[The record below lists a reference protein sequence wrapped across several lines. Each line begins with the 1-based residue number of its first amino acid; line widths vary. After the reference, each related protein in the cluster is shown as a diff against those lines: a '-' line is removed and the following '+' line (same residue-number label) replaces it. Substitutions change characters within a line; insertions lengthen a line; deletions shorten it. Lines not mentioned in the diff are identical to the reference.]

1 MLSRVFVVL
10 ILFTASAQ
18 AQSAVEEADRASII
32 GVIQGQMAAFQADA
46 AGEAFAYATPGIQRM
61 FGTPERFMDMV
72 RAGYQPVY
80 RPQEVEFRELRD
92 TAEGLVQSVLV
103 VGPDG
108 VPVMA
113 LYIMQQQADGTWR
126 IAGCVLTAADD
137 TVI

>member
-1 MLSRVFVVL
+1 MLFRVILVL
-10 ILFTASAQ
+10 ILLSPSAR

-32 GVIQGQMAAFQADA
+32 GVIQSQMAAFQADA
-46 AGEAFAYATPGIQRM
+46 AGEAFSYATPGIQRM
-61 FGTPERFMDMV
+61 FGTPERFMAMV

-80 RPQEVEFRELRD
+80 RPREVEFRELRD
-92 TAEGLVQSVLV
+92 TAEGPVQSVLV

-113 LYIMQQQADGTWR
+113 LYIMQRQTDGTWR
-126 IAGCVLTAADD
+126 IAGCVLTPADD

>member
-1 MLSRVFVVL
+1 MIARVIALLVL
-10 ILFTASAQ
+10 VSTPAY
-18 AQSAVEEADRASII
+18 AQSTVGDADRATII
-32 GVIQGQMAAFQADA
+32 GVIQGQMAAFQADE
-46 AGEAFAYATPGIQRM
+46 AGEAFSYATPGIQRM
-61 FGTPERFMDMV
+61 FGTPERFMAMV

-92 TAEGLVQSVLV
+92 TAEGPVQSVLV

-113 LYIMQQQADGTWR
+113 LYIMQQQVDGTWR
-126 IAGCVLTAADD
+126 IAGCVLTPADD

>member
-1 MLSRVFVVL
+1 MLSRIIVMLVL
-10 ILFTASAQ
+10 FAAPAQ
-18 AQSAVEEADRASII
+18 AQSSVADADQARII

-46 AGEAFAYATPGIQRM
+46 AGEAFSYATPGIQRM
-61 FGTPERFMDMV
+61 FGTPERFMAMV
-72 RAGYQPVY
+72 RSGYQPVY

-92 TAEGLVQSVLV
+92 TAEGPVQSVLV

-108 VPVMA
+108 VAVMA

-126 IAGCVLTAADD
+126 IAGCVLAPVDD

>member
-1 MLSRVFVVL
+1 MIARVIALLVL
-10 ILFTASAQ
+10 VSTPAY
-18 AQSAVEEADRASII
+18 AQSTVGDADRATII
-32 GVIQGQMAAFQADA
+32 GVIQGQMAAFQADE
-46 AGEAFAYATPGIQRM
+46 AGEAFSYATPGIQRM
-61 FGTPERFMDMV
+61 FGTPERFMAMV

-92 TAEGLVQSVLV
+92 TADGPVQSVLV

-126 IAGCVLTAADD
+126 IAGCVLTPADD

>member
-1 MLSRVFVVL
+1 MIARVIALLVL
-10 ILFTASAQ
+10 VSTPAY
-18 AQSAVEEADRASII
+18 AQSTVGDADRATII
-32 GVIQGQMAAFQADA
+32 GVIQGQMAAFQADE
-46 AGEAFAYATPGIQRM
+46 AGEAFSYATPGIQRM
-61 FGTPERFMDMV
+61 FGTPERFMAMV

-92 TAEGLVQSVLV
+92 TAEGPVQSVLV

-113 LYIMQQQADGTWR
+113 LYIMQQQVDGSWR
-126 IAGCVLTAADD
+126 IAGCVLTPADD